1 MIAHMACLADRE
13 FSCHAY
19 RQHISYLQTYQG
31 TLHGYGLKTVLS
43 KSCLHHIAAI
53 IKNMK
58 EAAEPASEESG
69 NADDFNM
76 LAVQK

>member
-1 MIAHMACLADRE
+1 MQMITYMACLADLKFRCRSSTNMSHTCRHTRE
-13 FSCHAY
+13 HH
-19 RQHISYLQTYQG
+19 R
-31 TLHGYGLKTVLS
+31 YGLKTVLS
-43 KSCLHHIAAI
+43 KSCLIIATI

-58 EAAEPASEESG
+58 EAAKPASEESG

>member
-1 MIAHMACLADRE
+1 MIAYMACLADRE
-13 FSCHAY
+13 FRCRSCH
-19 RQHISYLQTYQG
+19 QHVSYLQTHQG
-31 TLHGYGLKTVLS
+31 TLHRYGLKTVFS

-58 EAAEPASEESG
+58 EAAESASKESG
-69 NADDFNM
+69 NVDDFDM

>member
-1 MIAHMACLADRE
+1 MIAYMACLADRK
-13 FSCHAY
+13 FRCRSCH
-19 RQHISYLQTYQG
+19 QHVSYLQTPHG
-31 TLHGYGLKTVLS
+31 TLHKYGLKTVLS
-43 KSCLHHIAAI
+43 KSCLIIATI

-58 EAAEPASEESG
+58 EATRPASEESG